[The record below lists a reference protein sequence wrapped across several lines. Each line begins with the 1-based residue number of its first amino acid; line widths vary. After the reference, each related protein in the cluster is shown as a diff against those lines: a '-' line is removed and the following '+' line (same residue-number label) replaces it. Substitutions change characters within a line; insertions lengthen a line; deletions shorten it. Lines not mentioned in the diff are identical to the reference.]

1 MKNKVPDNFKLIT
14 VNGREAYEVDGIIIP
29 RIMGGANTLTNL
41 IPILYQALD
50 KVSRE
55 LTGFIPSVSLNASA
69 EQMAKGQTVNIFTS
83 EEATAYDITPATTPP
98 DNGDTTPGN
107 RTLSIDKSR
116 MSPIRFNGEEQKA
129 LDGNGMLG
137 PLHVARVAQA
147 IRVLVN
153 EVESDVG
160 SLYTETSNA
169 YGTVAT
175 IPFTTNLDE
184 SAQVLKML
192 LDNGAGGSDLN
203 MVFNTT
209 VGAKLRTLGQVTKAN
224 EAGGDDLL
232 RRGILLDLHGI
243 ALRESAQVKTHT
255 AGTGANYTSTDAG
268 FAIGIQSIPIITGTG
283 TVLAGDIVTFAG
295 DLNKYTV
302 KTGVAAPGTIVLEEP
317 GLKQAIPAA
326 ATAMT
331 IIATHTAAMAF
342 NRDAITLALRTPAMP
357 KEGTMAS
364 DVIVITDPNTG
375 ISLQVAIYPQYHQVK
390 YEIGLA
396 WGKAVTA
403 PRHVVRLL
411 H

>member
-1 MKNKVPDNFKLIT
+1 M
-14 VNGREAYEVDGIIIP
+14 
-29 RIMGGANTLTNL
+29 ANTLTNL

-50 KVSRE
+50 RVSRE
-55 LTGFIPSVSLNASA
+55 LTGFIPSVSLNASS
-69 EQMAKGQTVNIFTS
+69 EQMAKGETVNIFTS
-83 EEATAYDITPATTPP
+83 EEATAYDITPATSPP
-98 DNGDTTPGN
+98 DNGNTTPGN
-107 RTLSIDKSR
+107 RNLSISKSR
-116 MSPIRFNGEEQKA
+116 MTPIRWNGEEQKA
-129 LDGNGMLG
+129 LGNNGMLG
-137 PLHVARVAQA
+137 PLHIARVAQA

-153 EVESDVG
+153 EVEADVG
-160 SLYTETSNA
+160 TLYTETSNA

-175 IPFTTNLDE
+175 VPFTTNLDE

-192 LDNGAGGSDLN
+192 LDNGAPTGDLS

-232 RRGILLDLHGI
+232 RRGVLLDLHGI
-243 ALRESAQVKTHT
+243 ALRESAQVQTHI
-255 AGTGANYTSTDAG
+255 AGDGASYTSTDAG
-268 FAIGIQSIPIITGTG
+268 FAIGVQDIPLITGTG
-283 TVLAGDIVTFAG
+283 DVLAGDVVTFAG

-302 KTGVAAPGTIVLEEP
+302 KVGVAAAGTITLEEP

-331 IIATHTAAMAF
+331 IIATHSAAMAF
-342 NRDAITLALRTPAMP
+342 DRDAITLALRTPAMP
-357 KEGTMAS
+357 KEGSMAK

-375 ISLQVAIYPQYHQVK
+375 ISLQVALYPQYHQVK

-396 WGKAVTA
+396 WGQAVTA